1 MANLPIKVFEDNAA
15 AIRYGINPSSQSTMK
30 YFELDM
36 LWINDS
42 IRRGELE
49 LVKIETKDQLVDIGT
64 KFIVSGIFF
73 YLRSILIVSVDMSN
87 T

>member
-1 MANLPIKVFEDNAA
+1 MLLLLDMVLTLLVNLI
-15 AIRYGINPSSQSTMK
+15 
-30 YFELDM
+30 ELDM

-73 YLRSILIVSVDMSN
+73 YLRSILIVSVDISN

>member
-1 MANLPIKVFEDNAA
+1 
-15 AIRYGINPSSQSTMK
+15 
-30 YFELDM
+30 M

>member
-1 MANLPIKVFEDNAA
+1 
-15 AIRYGINPSSQSTMK
+15 
-30 YFELDM
+30 M

-49 LVKIETKDQLVDIGT
+49 LVKIETKDQLADIGT
-64 KFIVSGIFF
+64 KFTVSDIFF
-73 YLRSILIVSVDMSN
+73 YLRSILMVSVDMSN

>member
-1 MANLPIKVFEDNAA
+1 MLLLLDMVLTLLVNL
-15 AIRYGINPSSQSTMK
+15 
-30 YFELDM
+30 FELDM

>member
-1 MANLPIKVFEDNAA
+1 MLLLLDMVLTLLVNLID
-15 AIRYGINPSSQSTMK
+15 
-30 YFELDM
+30 LDM

>member
-1 MANLPIKVFEDNAA
+1 MLLLLDMVLTLLVNLFD
-15 AIRYGINPSSQSTMK
+15 
-30 YFELDM
+30 LDM

-87 T
+87 N

>member
-1 MANLPIKVFEDNAA
+1 MLLL
-15 AIRYGINPSSQSTMK
+15 
-30 YFELDM
+30 LDM
-36 LWINDS
+36 VLTLLVNLFDLDKLWINDS

-49 LVKIETKDQLVDIGT
+49 LVKIETKHQLVDIGT

>member
-1 MANLPIKVFEDNAA
+1 MLLLLDMVLTLLVNL
-15 AIRYGINPSSQSTMK
+15 
-30 YFELDM
+30 FELDM
-36 LWINDS
+36 LWISDS

>member
-1 MANLPIKVFEDNAA
+1 MLLLLDMVLTLLVNL
-15 AIRYGINPSSQSTMK
+15 
-30 YFELDM
+30 FELDM

-49 LVKIETKDQLVDIGT
+49 LVKIETKDQLADIGT
-64 KFIVSGIFF
+64 KFTVSDIFF
-73 YLRSILIVSVDMSN
+73 YLRSILMVSVDMSN